1 MILWIKALHVVA
13 VISWMAGLLYIYR
26 LFVYHAMETEAVVR
40 SRFEVMERRLLNAI
54 TTPAGLVALVTG
66 TLMIVLQMHLLKQ
79 PWMHAKLTLVL
90 GMIASHVYA
99 LRARQ
104 RLLTEPQAVG
114 HKRFRVLN
122 EIPTLLMIGIV
133 IFVVVR
139 PWAR

>member
-26 LFVYHAMETEAVVR
+26 LYVYHAMETEAVVR
-40 SRFEVMERRLLNAI
+40 ARFEVMERRLLNAI
-54 TTPAGLVALVTG
+54 TTPAGLVALLTG
-66 TLMIVLQMHLLKQ
+66 TLMIVMQLHLLKQ
-79 PWMHAKLTLVL
+79 PWLHAKLTLVL

-99 LRARQ
+99 LRARR
-104 RLLTEPQAVG
+104 RLLTEPQAVS

>member
-99 LRARQ
+99 LRARK

>member
-1 MILWIKALHVVA
+1 
-13 VISWMAGLLYIYR
+13 
-26 LFVYHAMETEAVVR
+26 
-40 SRFEVMERRLLNAI
+40 
-54 TTPAGLVALVTG
+54 
-66 TLMIVLQMHLLKQ
+66 MIVLQMHLLKQ